1 MGFGAFLI
9 PAKNWSLDP
18 SACFSMATLP
28 AVLGTPCGRLLGGFA
43 CGMTAGALAVFVDL
57 FGTGLLRLIAK

>member
-28 AVLGTPCGRLLGGFA
+28 AVLGTPCRLLGGFVS
-43 CGMTAGALAVFVDL
+43 GITAGALALFVDL